1 MSTLVKK
8 DIKYVNKDFG
18 QFRQNLIDFSKVYFP
33 NTYNDFN
40 ESSPGMLFIEMA
52 SYVGDVLG
60 LYTDIQNRE
69 ALPSEARNRSTL
81 YLLSH
86 ALGNKVKTKT
96 PAYTVLDV
104 YQQIPAFGTGA
115 STMPNWN
122 YALNIEPNAVIQS
135 TTGVKFRTL
144 EYVDFSFSSSISPT
158 EVTVYQISN
167 SGQIE
172 YYLLKKQVPAVS
184 GEIKTATYE
193 FTSPKIYDKIVLP
206 EVNVLDIISVSDR
219 DGNVWYEVPYLAQD
233 VIPVSI
239 QNIPFNDPTLSA
251 YHSTAPYI
259 LKYTKTSRRFVTR
272 LRADNK
278 VEMQFG
284 AGISS
289 EADEDLI
296 PNPTSIGAGLTYFE
310 RAVDM
315 SIDPTNFLYTKTYGQ
330 VPANA
335 TLTVQYSIGGG
346 IKDNVAAGLITQLQS
361 ITYGTII
368 ESVDATALATAK
380 ASVAFS
386 NPEPARGGTDA
397 RDIESIR
404 QDMLSSIGSQNRAVT
419 KEDYIFRCFAMPAK
433 FGSIAKAYIT
443 NTDSINTRT
452 ASEYV
457 SNPYGL
463 DLYLLG
469 YNSSRNFATLNE
481 AILENVR
488 NYLKQY
494 RLLTDS
500 INIKAP
506 YIINIGVEF
515 EIITSPG
522 YNSNEVLLKCI
533 DLTKKKF
540 DNDNMAINMPIIISN
555 YMSELDSIP
564 GVQTVSA
571 FNITNLYDINLGYS
585 GNIYD
590 IQGATRNNIVYP
602 SLDPSIFEIKYPNAD
617 IRGRVISY

>member
-8 DIKYVNKDFG
+8 DIKYINKDFG
-18 QFRQNLIDFSKVYFP
+18 QFRQNLIDFSKTYFP

-86 ALGNKVKTKT
+86 AFGNKVKTKT

-184 GEIKTATYE
+184 GEIKTNTYE
-193 FTSPKIYDKIVLP
+193 FASPKIYDKIVLP
-206 EVNVLDIISVSDR
+206 EVNVLDIISVTDS
-219 DGNVWYEVPYLAQD
+219 DGNIWYEVPYLAQD
-233 VIPVSI
+233 VIPTSI
-239 QNIPFNDPTLSA
+239 QNIPYNDPTLSA
-251 YHSTAPYI
+251 FHSTAPYI

-284 AGISS
+284 SGISS

-310 RAVDM
+310 RTVDM

-330 VPANA
+330 VPSN
-335 TLTVQYSIGGG
+335 TSLTVQYSIGGG
-346 IKDNVAAGLITQLQS
+346 IKDNVASGLITQLQS

-368 ESVDATALATAK
+368 ESVDETALATAQ

-452 ASEYV
+452 PLEYV

-540 DNDNMAINMPIIISN
+540 NNDNMSINMPIIISN

-564 GVQTVSA
+564 GVQTVSS